1 VAVGGLFAWIG
12 VRLGFLASWIMFF
25 NLLLAAYM
33 GVFLGPYIIAS
44 VPATT
49 ESPYG
54 HALVF
59 VSTAVGTLLAT
70 YAACYASLAGRIQIE
85 FPRVFESL
93 AAGILGFLSGFL
105 AWGFV
110 SMVICLTPLSEEDF
124 CRQLGFDSPAEK
136 TNISFVCWWCDRL
149 HGFVGS
155 SESDVSS
162 SETFELLRE
171 EARPRAADAES
182 TTSTPPGGAAPAAPA
197 KPSKPSDSDDD
208 QPFSSTEDARKA
220 TRAP

>member
-1 VAVGGLFAWIG
+1 MVLWIAVAVGGLFAWIG
-12 VRLGFLASWIMFF
+12 VRIGFLASWILFF
-25 NLLLAAYM
+25 NLMLAAYM

-59 VSTAVGTLLAT
+59 VSTALATLLAT
-70 YAACYASLAGRIQIE
+70 YAACYACLAGRIQIE

-93 AAGILGFLSGFL
+93 AAGVLGFLSGFL

-110 SMVICLTPLSEEDF
+110 SMVIALTPLPDEDF
-124 CRQLGFDSPAEK
+124 CRHLGFDSSAQK
-136 TNISFVCWWCDRL
+136 TNVAFVCWWCDRL

-155 SESDVSS
+155 SEWEVSGE
-162 SETFELLRE
+162 ETFGLLQE
-171 EARPRAADAES
+171 EARPRGGDTETA
-182 TTSTPPGGAAPAAPA
+182 TPGASGAAAPAAPA
-197 KPSKPSDSDDD
+197 KQSPSPRSDDD
-208 QPFSSTEDARKA
+208 QPFSS
-220 TRAP
+220 P